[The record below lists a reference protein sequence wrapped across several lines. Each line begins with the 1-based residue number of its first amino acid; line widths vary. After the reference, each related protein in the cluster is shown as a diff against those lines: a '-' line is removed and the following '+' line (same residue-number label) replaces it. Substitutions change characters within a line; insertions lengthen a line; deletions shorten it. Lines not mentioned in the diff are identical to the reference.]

1 MKKVVL
7 YIAMSLDG
15 FIADEDGNIDWL
27 VGQDEAAETEDT
39 YSDFVRG
46 VDTVVMGWNTY
57 HQIVTQLSP
66 EEWVYGDLT
75 SYVITHRETGKK
87 EIDADIRF
95 VQEEPCSLI
104 RRLREEKDDANTEKA
119 IWICGGAA
127 VIQPLVQ
134 ADLIDEYDISV
145 IPTVLGSGIRLF
157 KESES
162 KAGQIPLW
170 LVRTKVTNGIA
181 EMVYRR
187 RNEYRIR
194 RIRKEDDA
202 SLAAIIRKNLESCKL
217 DISGTAYFDPEL
229 DHLSRYYGERPD
241 RRAYFVAEDE
251 MGRIIGGVGAAEYSG
266 FEKCAELQ
274 KLYLTDE
281 AKGKGIGRRLLQTA
295 EAFAQKNGYERM
307 YLETHSRLKAA
318 IRLYESAGFLQI
330 EPPQGVVH
338 GMMDTFFV
346 KEF

>member
-15 FIADEDGNIDWL
+15 FIADADGNVGWL

-39 YSDFVRG
+39 YSEFVKD

-66 EEWVYGDLT
+66 GEWVYGDLT
-75 SYVITHRETGKK
+75 SYVITHRGTGGKDT
-87 EIDADIRF
+87 DADIRF

-104 RRLREEKDDANTEKA
+104 RWLREEKGGGETEKA

-134 ADLIDEYDISV
+134 EDLIDEYDISV
-145 IPTVLGSGIRLF
+145 IPSVLGSGIRLF
-157 KESES
+157 KDGEGET
-162 KAGQIPLW
+162 GQIPLW
-170 LVRTKVTNGIA
+170 LLRTEATNGIIR
-181 EMVYRR
+181 MVYRR
-187 RNEYRIR
+187 RNEGRIR
-194 RIRKEDDA
+194 RIRQEDDA
-202 SLAAIIRKNLESCKL
+202 SLAAIVRKNLESCKL
-217 DISGTAYFDPEL
+217 NISGTAYFDPEL
-229 DHLSRYYGERPD
+229 DHLSRYYNERPEK
-241 RRAYFVAEDE
+241 RAYFVAEDE
-251 MGRIIGGVGAAEYSG
+251 MGRTVGGAGVAEYAG
-266 FEKCAELQ
+266 FENCAELQ
-274 KLYLTDE
+274 KLYLTDD

-295 EAFAQKNGYERM
+295 EAFARKNGYERM
-307 YLETHSRLKAA
+307 YLETHSKLKAA
-318 IRLYESAGFLQI
+318 LRLYKRAGFLQI

-338 GMMDTFFV
+338 GTMDTFFV

>member
-15 FIADEDGNIDWL
+15 FIADADGNVSWL

-39 YSDFVRG
+39 YSEFVRD

-57 HQIVTQLSP
+57 HQIVTELSP
-66 EEWVYGDLT
+66 EKWVYGDLT
-75 SYVITHRETGKK
+75 SYVITHRSVDHADL
-87 EIDADIRF
+87 DADIRF
-95 VQEEPCSLI
+95 VQEDPCSLI
-104 RRLREEKDDANTEKA
+104 RRLREEKDDVNTEKA

-134 ADLIDEYDISV
+134 EDLIDEYDISV

-157 KESES
+157 KERERE
-162 KAGQIPLW
+162 AGQIPLW
-170 LVRTKVTNGIA
+170 LVRTKITNGIA

-187 RNEYRIR
+187 RIEYRIR
-194 RIRKEDDA
+194 RIRKEDDV
-202 SLAAIIRKNLESCKL
+202 SLAAIIRKNLEDCQL
-217 DISGTAYFDPEL
+217 DLPGTAYFDPEL
-229 DHLSRYYGERPD
+229 DHLSCYYEERPD

-251 MGRIIGGVGAAEYSG
+251 KGYVIGGVGVAEYDG
-266 FEKCAELQ
+266 FERCAELQ

-281 AKGKGIGRRLLQTA
+281 VKGKGLGRRLLQTA
-295 EAFAQKNGYERM
+295 EAFVKKNGYERM

-338 GMMDTFFV
+338 GTMDTFFM

>member
-15 FIADEDGNIDWL
+15 FIAAEDGNVGWL
-27 VGQDEAAETEDT
+27 VGQDEAAKTEDT

-66 EEWVYGDLT
+66 EEWVYGDLR
-75 SYVITHRETGKK
+75 SYVITHRETGQK

-104 RRLREEKDDANTEKA
+104 RRLREEKDDVDTEKA

-157 KESES
+157 KESKGE
-162 KAGQIPLW
+162 AEQIPLR
-170 LVRTKVTNGIA
+170 LIRTKVTNGIT

-187 RNEYRIR
+187 RNTYRIR
-194 RIRKEDDA
+194 RIRQEDDA
-202 SLAAIIRKNLESCKL
+202 ALAAIIRKNLESCKL
-217 DISGTAYFDPEL
+217 DIPGTAYFDPEL
-229 DHLSRYYGERPD
+229 DHLSRYYEERPEALD
-241 RRAYFVAEDE
+241 RQSIPVLRNVLSYRSF
-251 MGRIIGGVGAAEYSG
+251 I
-266 FEKCAELQ
+266 
-274 KLYLTDE
+274 
-281 AKGKGIGRRLLQTA
+281 
-295 EAFAQKNGYERM
+295 
-307 YLETHSRLKAA
+307 
-318 IRLYESAGFLQI
+318 
-330 EPPQGVVH
+330 
-338 GMMDTFFV
+338 
-346 KEF
+346 